1 MSLSSIVAATWRRVS
16 PFFVLWMQS
25 GLRFRMVRSVFKFDD
40 STALKGSDLNMTA
53 GFINRKVFFFLVS
66 VLILSINII
75 LSGFKKKIEN
85 SMPMM
90 YYIVLI
96 RYYSYYLALH
106 RSDLSAWAAP
116 LDPRD
121 RTT

>member
-1 MSLSSIVAATWRRVS
+1 
-16 PFFVLWMQS
+16 MQS

-53 GFINRKVFFFLVS
+53 GFINRIVFFFLVS

-96 RYYSYYLALH
+96 RYYSYFLALH
-106 RSDLSAWAAP
+106 RSDLSA
-116 LDPRD
+116 
-121 RTT
+121 